1 MNKKKN
7 TIIKPAPILL
17 FTHRRYATLKK
28 TVKSLKENRSY
39 KDHELYIFSD
49 GPRNFSEKVH
59 IEKVRTYLKN
69 ISGFKRKK
77 IYYRKKNFGLA
88 KNITTGVSQIIN
100 IKKKAIIIED
110 DLILNKNF
118 LDYMNKCLT
127 KYENKKKIMHI
138 SGWNYQFKFPVI
150 NNDVFFSRYMNCW
163 GWATWKN
170 RWKYYKKNPEK
181 LIKSWTKEKIRKFN
195 LDGSYNFWSQV
206 VRNNEGKLNSWAIF
220 WYASVFN
227 KNGLCINPVNSL
239 VLNIGMDSFSTNE
252 VNLKKKNNIRFL
264 YEKKIEKFPKILK
277 ENKIIID
284 FIKSK
289 IKKSFFKK
297 VISKFSLQN

>member
-1 MNKKKN
+1 MIKKKN
-7 TIIKPAPILL
+7 TSIKPAPILL
-17 FTHRRYATLKK
+17 FTHRRYLTLKK

-49 GPRNFSEKVH
+49 GPRNFSEKAHVK
-59 IEKVRTYLKN
+59 KVRNYLKN

-77 IYYRKKNFGLA
+77 IYYRNKNFGLA
-88 KNITTGVSQIIN
+88 KNITSGVSQIIN

-110 DLILNKNF
+110 DLILSKNF
-118 LDYMNKCLT
+118 LDYMNKCLA

-138 SGWNYQFKFPVI
+138 SGWNYLFKFPSI
-150 NNDVFFSRYMNCW
+150 KDDVFFSRYMNCW

-170 RWKYYKKNPEK
+170 RWKYYKKNPEV
-181 LIKSWTKEKIRKFN
+181 LIKSWTKNKIKKFN
-195 LDGSYNFWSQV
+195 LDGSYNFWSQI
-206 VRNNEGKLNSWAIF
+206 VRNNQGKLNSWAIF

-227 KNGLCINPVNSL
+227 KNGLCINPLKSL
-239 VLNIGMDSFSTNE
+239 VLNIGTDSFSTNE
-252 VNLKKKNNIRFL
+252 INSKREKNIRFSH
-264 YEKKIEKFPKILK
+264 EKKIEKFPKILQ

-289 IKKSFFKK
+289 IKKTFFKR
-297 VISKFSLQN
+297 VISKFGLQI